1 MSVRAPTE
9 KNFRRS
15 KVKPV
20 KKRAGS
26 RWLSRRLLV
35 AAVVAVLGLYVAYRA
50 TNLVLTASVLQVSTI
65 DVHGNA
71 HLSAGEVQAIVAGL
85 RGTNILTASLEQYR
99 AQLLESPWVADA
111 ALRRVLPGTIE
122 VFVSERRPIG
132 LCRLRSQLYLLGRD
146 GTIIDE
152 YGPQYAEFDLPIID
166 GVVRKQPRGETLID
180 ERRTAL
186 AARLIDDVASSRRLA
201 ARLSQIDVADV
212 HNAVVLLDG
221 DPALLHV
228 GTEKFAERLQGYI
241 ELAPAL
247 RERVSEMDYVDLR
260 FDGRIFVRPTGS
272 AVVQVAGPPP
282 AER

>member
-1 MSVRAPTE
+1 MSVKAPTE

-26 RWLSRRLLV
+26 RWLSRRLVV
-35 AAVVAVLGLYVAYRA
+35 AAVVGVVGLYVAYRA
-50 TNLVLTASVLQVSTI
+50 TNLVLTASVLQVSRI
-65 DVHGNA
+65 AVRGNA
-71 HLSAGEVQAIVAGL
+71 HLSDGEVQAIVAGL

-111 ALRRVLPGTIE
+111 ALRRVLPATIE

-186 AARLIDDVASSRRLA
+186 AAQLIDDVASKRHLA
-201 ARLSQIDVADV
+201 ARLSQIDVGDL
-212 HNAVVLLDG
+212 HDAVVLLDG

-228 GTEKFAERLQGYI
+228 GTEKFADRLQGYI

>member
-1 MSVRAPTE
+1 MSVKAPTE
-9 KNFRRS
+9 KNFRRA

-20 KKRAGS
+20 KKRAGG
-26 RWLSRRLLV
+26 RWWSRRLV
-35 AAVVAVLGLYVAYRA
+35 VVAVLGVLGLYVAYRA
-50 TNLVLTASVLQVSTI
+50 TSLVLTASVLQVRSI
-65 DVHGNA
+65 AVHGNG
-71 HLSAGEVQAIVAGL
+71 HLSKGEVQALVAGL
-85 RGTNILTASLEQYR
+85 RGKNILTASLDQYR

-111 ALRRVLPGTIE
+111 ALRKVLPATIE

-132 LCRLRSQLYLLGRD
+132 LCRLRNELYLLGRD

-152 YGPQYAEFDLPIID
+152 YGPEYSEFDLPIID
-166 GVVRKQPRGETLID
+166 GVVARQPRGAPLID

-186 AARLIDDVASSRRLA
+186 AARVIDDVASRKHLA
-201 ARLSQIDVADV
+201 ERISQIDVSDV
-212 HNAVVLLDG
+212 HDAVVLLDG

-228 GTEKFAERLQGYI
+228 GTEKFADRLQGYV
-241 ELAPAL
+241 ELAAAL

-272 AVVQVAGPPP
+272 AVVQVAGPP

>member
-1 MSVRAPTE
+1 MSVKAPTE
-9 KNFRRS
+9 KNFRRA

-20 KKRAGS
+20 KKRAGG
-26 RWLSRRLLV
+26 RWLSRRLV
-35 AAVVAVLGLYVAYRA
+35 VVAVLGVLGLYVAYRA
-50 TNLVLTASVLQVSTI
+50 TNLVLTASVLQVRSI
-65 DVHGNA
+65 AVHGNG
-71 HLSAGEVQAIVAGL
+71 HLSKGEVQALVAGL
-85 RGTNILTASLEQYR
+85 RGKNILTASLDQYR

-111 ALRRVLPGTIE
+111 ALRRVLPATIE

-132 LCRLRSQLYLLGRD
+132 LCRLRNELYLLGRD

-152 YGPQYAEFDLPIID
+152 YGPEYSEFDLPIID
-166 GVVRKQPRGETLID
+166 GVVARQPRGAPLID

-186 AARLIDDVASSRRLA
+186 AARVIDDVAARQHLA
-201 ARLSQIDVADV
+201 ERISQINVSDIHD
-212 HNAVVLLDG
+212 AVVLLDG

-228 GTEKFAERLQGYI
+228 GTEKFADRLQGYV
-241 ELAPAL
+241 ELAAAL

-272 AVVQVAGPPP
+272 AVVQVAGPP

>member
-1 MSVRAPTE
+1 MSVKAPTE

-26 RWLSRRLLV
+26 RWLSRRLVV
-35 AAVVAVLGLYVAYRA
+35 AAVVGVVGLYVAYRA
-50 TNLVLTASVLQVSTI
+50 TNLVLTASVLQVTRI
-65 DVHGNA
+65 AVRGNA
-71 HLSAGEVQAIVAGL
+71 HLSDGEVQAIVAGL

-186 AARLIDDVASSRRLA
+186 AAQLIDDVASKRHLA
-201 ARLSQIDVADV
+201 ARLSQIDVGDL
-212 HNAVVLLDG
+212 HDAVVLLDG

-228 GTEKFAERLQGYI
+228 GTEKFADRLQGYI